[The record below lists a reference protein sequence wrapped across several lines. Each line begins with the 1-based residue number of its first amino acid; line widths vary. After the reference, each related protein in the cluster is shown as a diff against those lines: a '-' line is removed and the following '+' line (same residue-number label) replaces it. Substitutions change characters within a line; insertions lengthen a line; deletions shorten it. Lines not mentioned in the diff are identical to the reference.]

1 MKIEN
6 GRYEVLIRG
15 KFTILASQT
24 KQYSFCRPLL
34 KLGLPCSSF
43 MTFILNRFLCF
54 YHCQKIAFLAL
65 LSICPSSWWPPTRR
79 QLVACRERDTRI
91 IIASLLFLRF
101 ESILIHASLS
111 WTWTWTCT
119 ILERKC
125 SPINQSQLSF
135 SEKKSSDWLRSITTL
150 SWIDCN
156 VVILRLENN
165 SAKMLISQITL
176 TALLSL

>member
-15 KFTILASQT
+15 KFTILASQI
-24 KQYSFCRPLL
+24 KQYNFCRPLL

-79 QLVACRERDTRI
+79 QLVSCRERDTRI
-91 IIASLLFLRF
+91 IIASFLFSLLEVRWSGYIWIFWSRLNF
-101 ESILIHASLS
+101 CLGPDWTFQIHIFITLWRHLLLS
-111 WTWTWTCT
+111 
-119 ILERKC
+119 K
-125 SPINQSQLSF
+125 F
-135 SEKKSSDWLRSITTL
+135 GKSR
-150 SWIDCN
+150 
-156 VVILRLENN
+156 
-165 SAKMLISQITL
+165 SQINV
-176 TALLSL
+176 SSGPRFNSNMEEK